1 MTVDRRVSSIESS
14 FKMQRFITDERTG
27 IQYELIGDYYYP
39 CLTIENEEPPTLT
52 KYGRMRERYLR
63 EHRKILY
70 INLLTSGKLY
80 EHLADID
87 TSACDMAEYLI
98 KEMARKQG
106 VTEELFYD
114 RYVFIY
120 AREMSAKTMAAGM
133 GGRRQYTGFIDG
145 ESARLQVAQER
156 GSPVP

>member
-1 MTVDRRVSSIESS
+1 M
-14 FKMQRFITDERTG
+14 
-27 IQYELIGDYYYP
+27 
-39 CLTIENEEPPTLT
+39 TIENEEPPTLT

-106 VTEELFYD
+106 VTEELKGKDMMNNIRACADEIVLNDIVY
-114 RYVFIY
+114 
-120 AREMSAKTMAAGM
+120 S
-133 GGRRQYTGFIDG
+133 
-145 ESARLQVAQER
+145 
-156 GSPVP
+156 